1 VRRPARRAG
10 PGQSLVEFAL
20 VFPIFLLLL
29 FGLIDIGRF
38 VYTANALNQAAR
50 EGARYGSVASW
61 SATCA
66 GSRDACVRDE
76 TVSRLAGVAARS
88 SDVKVKCW
96 RYNLAKPA
104 EPLEV
109 AMAQCRT
116 NDFLSVE
123 LATDFHVLTPVIG
136 QFVGAAKVTGY
147 ARVAVNQ

>member
-1 VRRPARRAG
+1 VRGLTSRAG
-10 PGQSLVEFAL
+10 TGQSLVEFAL

-61 SATCA
+61 SETCS
-66 GSRDACVRDE
+66 GSRDACVREE
-76 TVSRLAGVAARS
+76 TANRLAGVAVS
-88 SDVKVKCW
+88 QSDVTVKCW
-96 RYNLAKPA
+96 RYNLAKPT
-104 EPLEV
+104 EPSAV
-109 AMAQCRT
+109 AIAQCRT

-123 LATDFHVLTPVIG
+123 LETDFKVLTPVIG
-136 QFVGAAKVTGY
+136 QFIGATKVTGY